1 MKKSLVALAALAA
14 VGAASAQSSVTLY
27 GVVDVNVAYN
37 NTNAASLTSMGSG
50 GLNGSRWGMRGTED
64 LGGGLSG
71 IFRLESGFNTD
82 NGTMGQGG
90 RLFGRHA
97 TVGLQGGF
105 GSVRLGR
112 TLTPIGV
119 LGDES
124 ATLGSK
130 GLDLLSVAGMRAV
143 TTFYRTDNAITFD
156 SANLGGLTFSA
167 QYTLGLGQT
176 TAAADQERT
185 DRANRG
191 YGFNVIYKGG
201 PFQAGLGFQ
210 NFDPVVTTS
219 AVGVTPVT
227 TGRGADERSLLANLG
242 FNFGVAA
249 VKGVF
254 SRDDI
259 NTAEDPTFLGL
270 EASVPLGA
278 FTFSA
283 GVGRVNNYNGTDG
296 ADAKLA
302 TLQGV
307 YNLSKRTA
315 LYTFYTHVDND
326 GTARANFSGSRVT
339 ARTTGTGAVA
349 STAFIPSEGG
359 RARAL
364 QVGVRHSF

>member
-64 LGGGLSG
+64 LGGGLKG
-71 IFRLESGFNTD
+71 IFRLESGFDTS
-82 NGTMGQGG
+82 NGVGLQGG

-97 TVGLQGGF
+97 TVGLEGGF

-119 LGDES
+119 LTDES

-130 GLDLLSVAGMRAV
+130 GADLMTVAGMRAGGLGI
-143 TTFYRTDNAITFD
+143 FYRADNAITYD
-156 SANLGGLTFSA
+156 SANFGGLTFSA
-167 QYTLGLGQT
+167 QYTLGLGQS

-191 YGFNVIYKGG
+191 YGFNAIYKGG
-201 PFQAGLGFQ
+201 PLFAGLAYQ
-210 NFDPVVTTS
+210 SYDPAVPLIGGAAGATT
-219 AVGVTPVT
+219 
-227 TGRGADERSLLANLG
+227 RGTEERSITANLG
-242 FNFGVAA
+242 YNFGVAA
-249 VKGVF
+249 VKAVL

-278 FTFSA
+278 FTLSA
-283 GVGRVNNYNGTDG
+283 GF
-296 ADAKLA
+296 AKVRDYAGIAGSDDVTLA

-326 GTARANFSGSRVT
+326 GAARAGFGGRVT
-339 ARTTGTGAVA
+339 APATGAGAVA
-349 STAFIPSEGG
+349 ATALNPAPGG
-359 RARAL
+359 RARQL
-364 QVGVRHSF
+364 QIGVRHAF

>member
-27 GVVDVNVAYN
+27 GVVDVNAAYN

-50 GLNGSRWGMRGTED
+50 GLNGSRWGVRGVED
-64 LGGGLSG
+64 LGGGLKG
-71 IFRLESGFNTD
+71 IFRLESGFDTS

-97 TVGLQGGF
+97 TVGLEGGF

-130 GLDLLSVAGMRAV
+130 GMDLLSVAGMRAV

-156 SANLGGLTFSA
+156 SANFGGLTFSA

-191 YGFNVIYKGG
+191 YGFNAIYKGG
-201 PFQAGLGFQ
+201 PFQAGLGFM
-210 NFDPVVTTS
+210 NYDPVVPVVGGPAGATT
-219 AVGVTPVT
+219 
-227 TGRGADERSLLANLG
+227 RGADERSILANLG

-326 GTARANFSGSRVT
+326 GSARAGFSGSRVT
-339 ARTTGTGAVA
+339 APATGAGAVA
-349 STAFIPSEGG
+349 ANAFTPAGGG
-359 RARAL
+359 RARAV
-364 QVGVRHSF
+364 QIGVRHSF